1 MPTRHPASRSMVL
14 QAKVPAWGSAPKG
27 GSWAWDHTSMQRG
40 AKVLGARSR
49 DTAAGG
55 HSAQVGLLKNNS
67 DPHLS
72 SSLLLVFPL
81 VFKIHKHSFFLPSLF
96 TASPPCATAAFRGS
110 WLPSEAE
117 PCSLRMGQEHLEKGP
132 ALPGLAAGQ
141 ATVREREKGEIA
153 AGSPAEKPLLCK
165 YCLSSD

>member
-1 MPTRHPASRSMVL
+1 MLTRHPASHSVVL
-14 QAKVPAWGSAPKG
+14 QARVPASGMAPKG
-27 GSWAWDHTSMQRG
+27 GCSVWDHTSMQRG

-55 HSAQVGLLKNNS
+55 HSAQVEQAGLLKNNS

-117 PCSLRMGQEHLEKGP
+117 PCSLCMGRQHLEKGP
-132 ALPGLAAGQ
+132 ALPRLAAGQ
-141 ATVREREKGEIA
+141 ATARERERERRNSSG
-153 AGSPAEKPLLCK
+153 KPC
-165 YCLSSD
+165 